1 MKLCVCVCVCVCVCI
16 PLASKEECRKE
27 HYLLMIWIRSAQIR
41 ALERPLTSLT
51 DNIVMKMKKETL
63 SQVTFKNTASAH
75 MLVVPDSVFTKT
87 VRSPHSFCSHHSPS
101 GLMSPNMTVSAAG
114 SYQFLLC
121 PG

>member
-1 MKLCVCVCVCVCVCI
+1 M
-16 PLASKEECRKE
+16 EE
-27 HYLLMIWIRSAQIR
+27 A
-41 ALERPLTSLT
+41 ALRGKG
-51 DNIVMKMKKETL
+51 NRQVRGKKKETL